1 MSEAKGASLRQ
12 RPGKKQKAKKDGGI
26 EITRV
31 EKKGAENKQEDIQ
44 RPVRPSKKPPSSSS
58 SSTARIYETLAVVC
72 LLLALL
78 VGVAVYL
85 LHYEPQIVKQ
95 LDEGF
100 VKAAATI
107 AQLFQP
113 KNGPNATSK
122 PVAKKAKVVSKIFS
136 ADELRLHNGSDPAKP
151 ILLSVLGK
159 VFDVTDGKRF
169 YAKGGSYSF
178 FAGRDASRSFAT
190 GEFEEENLTDDV
202 TDLEPEQVAAIKEWQ
217 TQFERQYKYLG
228 KVVGRFYDAAGK
240 ATPALKKVKE
250 KLQKAKIVV
259 DQELEEKQQF
269 PECNSRWTEKDGATV
284 WCTESSGGIERSWKG
299 YPRQFKSAR
308 AQNPRCACVRKK
320 LLDDP
325 RVRPYDGCS
334 PDAFECQR

>member
-78 VGVAVYL
+78 VGVAVY
-85 LHYEPQIVKQ
+85 HYEPQIVKQ

-136 ADELRLHNGSDPAKP
+136 ADELRLHDGSDPAKP
-151 ILLSVLGK
+151 ILLSVLGALSSLPTCAPLP
-159 VFDVTDGKRF
+159 VQDVSR
-169 YAKGGSYSF
+169 
-178 FAGRDASRSFAT
+178 AS
-190 GEFEEENLTDDV
+190 LCV
-202 TDLEPEQVAAIKEWQ
+202 CV
-217 TQFERQYKYLG
+217 
-228 KVVGRFYDAAGK
+228 
-240 ATPALKKVKE
+240 
-250 KLQKAKIVV
+250 
-259 DQELEEKQQF
+259 
-269 PECNSRWTEKDGATV
+269 
-284 WCTESSGGIERSWKG
+284 
-299 YPRQFKSAR
+299 
-308 AQNPRCACVRKK
+308 CACVCGVCGQARS
-320 LLDDP
+320 LT
-325 RVRPYDGCS
+325 
-334 PDAFECQR
+334 

>member
-1 MSEAKGASLRQ
+1 MSCGCMMAA
-12 RPGKKQKAKKDGGI
+12 
-26 EITRV
+26 T
-31 EKKGAENKQEDIQ
+31 
-44 RPVRPSKKPPSSSS
+44 RPSPFYS
-58 SSTARIYETLAVVC
+58 VF
-72 LLLALL
+72 L
-78 VGVAVYL
+78 VRSL
-85 LHYEPQIVKQ
+85 P
-95 LDEGF
+95 F
-100 VKAAATI
+100 
-107 AQLFQP
+107 P
-113 KNGPNATSK
+113 
-122 PVAKKAKVVSKIFS
+122 
-136 ADELRLHNGSDPAKP
+136 R
-151 ILLSVLGK
+151 K
-159 VFDVTDGKRF
+159 VFDVTEGKRF

-228 KVVGRFYDAAGK
+228 KVGDFYDAAGK

-308 AQNPRCACVRKK
+308 AQNP
-320 LLDDP
+320 
-325 RVRPYDGCS
+325 S
-334 PDAFECQR
+334 PDALECQR